1 MTEILKKYHQSLTNP
16 NGKIDFEN
24 ENLKTYL
31 FLQRPLEHTPISIAL
46 LKEGFS
52 REIIVT
58 IMNIYLSHLEKK
70 ENEKFQALK
79 DDDGE
84 FDTDKILESICKD
97 LNDDF
102 ENYCFIFHFIEFKIK
117 SHYEEKY
124 PDRNIKNPLDELLDS
139 PFVKNFFDGLDLD
152 YAEQVFFITNVLN
165 NKWKCIYPENL
176 IDEYNFET
184 FKRIVNSKDEFS
196 PNYQRLLNEKFM
208 RLHLFSDSWK
218 PTDYVNSY
226 FQNKNQTF
234 TKTTFPCDSQMDS
247 YDYNDIEKMNK
258 TDSVLFRKVLVKA
271 FKNEESNFLLFY
283 GSNNYRLK
291 NYLHFN
297 LGKNNFEL
305 KTLSTKNFE
314 GNQNELVFNIYAL
327 ARECY
332 FENAIL
338 CLDSNFVNNLFQT
351 KKEEKNFFDF
361 LTSSEK
367 NYNNNF
373 EILSKN
379 KTPVILLS
387 ELTNISS
394 LTEENFFET
403 LETKNIN
410 ISFSWKLNLPKE
422 NKYLY
427 CAKRYFGKNK
437 DIPLS
442 ILGSIVNEC
451 HNNNI
456 SFENWGKVSALFS
469 HAENFSKKDVKN
481 LIKNKFN
488 ISETPKQKIS
498 STYSMKAL
506 NTNPPISEIFTS
518 LQNAKKWQEKHK
530 DEGIGVLAKLHGLS
544 GAGKT
549 LFAKKIARDFD
560 MPLKIIHPS
569 DVISSH
575 VGETEVNIKKIF
587 DDAKETNSI
596 LLFDEADSFFHERGD
611 SLNRHNDIKVN
622 EFLTQMEDF
631 NGILF
636 CCTNLP
642 ESFDKA
648 TDRRFNFHV
657 EFKSLTKEGVDLL
670 CDSYFKEFSLSENQR
685 NKIFEAG
692 EVTPGDFGTV
702 YKNLKF
708 TAQEKINSESI
719 CQELIKV
726 VKQKTRNN
734 ESTKQIGFAI

>member
-1 MTEILKKYHQSLTNP
+1 MTEE
-16 NGKIDFEN
+16 D
-24 ENLKTYL
+24 
-31 FLQRPLEHTPISIAL
+31 
-46 LKEGFS
+46 
-52 REIIVT
+52 
-58 IMNIYLSHLEKK
+58 
-70 ENEKFQALK
+70 
-79 DDDGE
+79 
-84 FDTDKILESICKD
+84 
-97 LNDDF
+97 
-102 ENYCFIFHFIEFKIK
+102 
-117 SHYEEKY
+117 
-124 PDRNIKNPLDELLDS
+124 
-139 PFVKNFFDGLDLD
+139 
-152 YAEQVFFITNVLN
+152 
-165 NKWKCIYPENL
+165 
-176 IDEYNFET
+176 
-184 FKRIVNSKDEFS
+184 
-196 PNYQRLLNEKFM
+196 
-208 RLHLFSDSWK
+208 
-218 PTDYVNSY
+218 
-226 FQNKNQTF
+226 
-234 TKTTFPCDSQMDS
+234 
-247 YDYNDIEKMNK
+247 
-258 TDSVLFRKVLVKA
+258 
-271 FKNEESNFLLFY
+271 
-283 GSNNYRLK
+283 
-291 NYLHFN
+291 
-297 LGKNNFEL
+297 
-305 KTLSTKNFE
+305 
-314 GNQNELVFNIYAL
+314 
-327 ARECY
+327 
-332 FENAIL
+332 
-338 CLDSNFVNNLFQT
+338 
-351 KKEEKNFFDF
+351 
-361 LTSSEK
+361 
-367 NYNNNF
+367 
-373 EILSKN
+373 
-379 KTPVILLS
+379 
-387 ELTNISS
+387 
-394 LTEENFFET
+394 FFET

-456 SFENWGKVSALFS
+456 SFENWGKVSEMFS
-469 HAENFSKKDVKN
+469 HAENFSKKDVKT

-488 ISETPKQKIS
+488 ILETPKQKIS

-506 NTNPPISEIFTS
+506 NTNPPISEVFTS

-530 DEGIGVLAKLHGLS
+530 DEGIGVSAKLYGLS

-670 CDSYFKEFSLSENQR
+670 CDSYFKEFSLSENQK
-685 NKIFEAG
+685 NKIFESG
-692 EVTPGDFGTV
+692 EITPGDFGLV
-702 YKNLKF
+702 YRNLKF
-708 TAQEKINSESI
+708 TSQEKINSETI
-719 CQELIKV
+719 CQELIKT

>member
-1 MTEILKKYHQSLTNP
+1 MTEIFKNYQQSLTNP
-16 NGKIDFEN
+16 NGKIDFDN
-24 ENLKTYL
+24 DNLKTYL
-31 FLQRPLEHTPISIAL
+31 FLQRPFEHTKISRDL
-46 LKEGFS
+46 LEEGFS
-52 REIIVT
+52 RENIIT
-58 IMNIYLSHLEKK
+58 IMNIYLSYLEKK

-79 DDDGE
+79 ENDE
-84 FDTDKILESICKD
+84 FDTDKILESICTD
-97 LNDDF
+97 LNEDF
-102 ENYCFIFHFIEFKIK
+102 KTYSFIFHYIEFKIK
-117 SHYEEKY
+117 NYYEEKY
-124 PDRNIKNPLDELLDS
+124 PEEKNINPLDELLDS
-139 PFVKNFFDGLDLD
+139 PFVKNFFGGLDLN
-152 YAEQVFFITNVLN
+152 YEEQVFFITNVLN
-165 NKWKCIYPENL
+165 NKWKCIYPEKYV
-176 IDEYNFET
+176 DEYNFET
-184 FKRIVNSKDEFS
+184 FKRIVNSKKEFS
-196 PNYQRLLNEKFM
+196 PDYQRLLNEKFM
-208 RLHLFSDSWK
+208 RLYLFSDTWK
-218 PTDYVNSY
+218 PADYVDSY

-234 TKTTFPCDSQMDS
+234 TKENFPCDSQMDS
-247 YDYNDIEKMNK
+247 YDYNDIDKLNK
-258 TDSVLFRKVLVKA
+258 TDSELFRKVLVKA
-271 FKNEESNFLLFY
+271 IKNKESNFLLFY
-283 GSNNYRLK
+283 GSINYRLI
-291 NYLHFN
+291 NYLHFS
-297 LGKNNFEL
+297 LDKNNFTV
-305 KTLSTKNFE
+305 KTLYSNNFE

-332 FENAIL
+332 FENSIL
-338 CLDSNFVNNLFQT
+338 CLDSNFVNTLFQT
-351 KKEEKNFFDF
+351 KKEEKSFFDF
-361 LTSSEK
+361 LTPTEK
-367 NYNNNF
+367 KYNNNF
-373 EILSKN
+373 EILLKN

-387 ELTNISS
+387 ELTNINS
-394 LTEENFFET
+394 LADKNFFET
-403 LETKNIN
+403 LEEKNIN

-427 CAKRYFGKNK
+427 CAKKYFGRNKN
-437 DIPLS
+437 IPLS
-442 ILGSIVNEC
+442 ILGSIINEC
-451 HNNNI
+451 YKNKI
-456 SFENWGKVSALFS
+456 SFENWGKVSEMFAN
-469 HAENFSKKDVKN
+469 AENFSKQDVKN

-488 ISETPKQKIS
+488 ILETPKQKIS

-506 NTNPPISEIFTS
+506 NTNPPISEFFTS

-530 DEGIGVLAKLHGLS
+530 VEGLGVTAKLHGLS

-549 LFAKKIARDFD
+549 LFAKKIASDFD

-569 DVISSH
+569 DIISPL
-575 VGETEVNIKKIF
+575 VGQTEINIKQVF